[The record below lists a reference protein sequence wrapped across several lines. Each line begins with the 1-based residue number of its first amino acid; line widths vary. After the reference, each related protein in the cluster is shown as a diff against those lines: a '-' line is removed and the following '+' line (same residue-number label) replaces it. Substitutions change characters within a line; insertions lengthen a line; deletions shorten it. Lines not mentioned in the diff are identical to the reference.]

1 MPLRDF
7 DQVRERIH
15 LRVEVRHI
23 AQGVLLVLTLVG
35 AAFAGGV
42 WYARQQ
48 PPAAAEAA
56 NEPAAAPAPAGL
68 PPAAV
73 AMADDASR
81 ATESP
86 IYPTPVALAPAPEP
100 PPALEAAP
108 DAAIARAADADT
120 PEPTAE
126 QLATAPG
133 ERAIS
138 PAEVAAAVPAAK
150 PPAVAPPPPNAAK
163 PVTVQAAAP
172 APPPAAKAAVVAVQ
186 APQPARPAVVAP
198 PPVVVAK
205 APAPHGLGLFGT
217 MRMAPTVALVAAAP
231 PALKPAVV
239 ALADEKAHAP
249 QVHKPVV
256 RPRED
261 DVRPPPPSGHYVI
274 QVKAFRDAAEAKAF
288 EADLRGKG
296 HAPKLTSIEVP
307 DKGTFYRVRL
317 GPFDSLDAARAA
329 QKQFEAA
336 EGHMTILLGVP

>member
-48 PPAAAEAA
+48 PPAAADGATA
-56 NEPAAAPAPAGL
+56 PTAAPAPAGL

-73 AMADDASR
+73 AMAEAASR
-81 ATESP
+81 VTESP
-86 IYPTPVALAPAPEP
+86 IYPTPVALAPVPDLPTA
-100 PPALEAAP
+100 AEARP
-108 DAAIARAADADT
+108 DAAIAQTVDADA

-138 PAEVAAAVPAAK
+138 SAELAAAVPAAK
-150 PPAVAPPPPNAAK
+150 LPPVAPPTVEAAK
-163 PVTVQAAAP
+163 PVTAEAAKA
-172 APPPAAKAAVVAVQ
+172 APPPAAK
-186 APQPARPAVVAP
+186 PAVVAATSQPAKPAAVP
-198 PPVVVAK
+198 PPPLVVAR
-205 APAPHGLGLFGT
+205 PPVPHGLGLFGT

-231 PALKPAVV
+231 PALKPVGAAPV
-239 ALADEKAHAP
+239 DDKAHASP
-249 QVHKPVV
+249 VHKPVI
-256 RPRED
+256 RQRDD
-261 DVRPPPPSGHYVI
+261 DVRPPPPTGHYVI

>member
-48 PPAAAEAA
+48 PPAAASVAT
-56 NEPAAAPAPAGL
+56 EPTAAAAPAGL

-73 AMADDASR
+73 AMAEAASR

-86 IYPTPVALAPAPEP
+86 IYPTPVALAPVPDL
-100 PPALEAAP
+100 PPAPEAAP
-108 DAAIARAADADT
+108 DAAIARAVDAYT

-138 PAEVAAAVPAAK
+138 AAEVAAAVPAAK
-150 PPAVAPPPPNAAK
+150 LPILAPPAVEAAK
-163 PVTVQAAAP
+163 PVAVEAAKP
-172 APPPAAKAAVVAVQ
+172 APPTVTKAAALAVP
-186 APQPARPAVVAP
+186 PQPAKPAVVP
-198 PPVVVAK
+198 PPPAVVAK
-205 APAPHGLGLFGT
+205 APVPHGLGLFGT
-217 MRMAPTVALVAAAP
+217 LRMAPTVALVAAAP
-231 PALKPAVV
+231 PALKPVGV
-239 ALADEKAHAP
+239 ALVDDKAHAP